1 MFQNSTWSSWIVK
14 MFDECSKI
22 LWFSGLVSSEPS
34 LNSEIKQLK
43 GIINVFSIEPSGQ
56 ATKTYKLFS

>member
-1 MFQNSTWSSWIVK
+1 